1 MKNNKRCSI
10 YFDTNALERRHTG
23 KELFLDAIEASDLFY
38 NVRDVIIQLG
48 LTDSVQ
54 LCIPEIVW
62 REVKQHMVDKF
73 NAAVDSFN
81 GKIAEIKKS
90 FGDLI
95 DVRYAFNGL
104 NSVADYPAYVE
115 NIAAEFLHNP
125 KNFVKLALLPRNG
138 DMFNAI
144 IENAVRGIPPFN
156 KAKSSRKEYNDAGLK
171 DALIWETV
179 KQCDEKELIIFVTN
193 DFDYNKVETTNI
205 HICSSVAEVKSL
217 LLEEMPITQ
226 DIAIVNRLLANDTY
240 LLDRIISECEFGTV
254 QSIQVENILR
264 SDIET
269 DEMERKTLRIVC
281 VINVDNT
288 KYQFTLQYDINANEL
303 IDVAYKEYSE

>member
-1 MKNNKRCSI
+1 
-10 YFDTNALERRHTG
+10 
-23 KELFLDAIEASDLFY
+23 
-38 NVRDVIIQLG
+38 
-48 LTDSVQ
+48 
-54 LCIPEIVW
+54 
-62 REVKQHMVDKF
+62 
-73 NAAVDSFN
+73 
-81 GKIAEIKKS
+81 
-90 FGDLI
+90 
-95 DVRYAFNGL
+95 
-104 NSVADYPAYVE
+104 
-115 NIAAEFLHNP
+115 
-125 KNFVKLALLPRNG
+125 
-138 DMFNAI
+138 MFNAI

-193 DFDYNKVETTNI
+193 DFDYNKVEKTNI

-303 IDVAYKEYSE
+303 IDVENYEYLE